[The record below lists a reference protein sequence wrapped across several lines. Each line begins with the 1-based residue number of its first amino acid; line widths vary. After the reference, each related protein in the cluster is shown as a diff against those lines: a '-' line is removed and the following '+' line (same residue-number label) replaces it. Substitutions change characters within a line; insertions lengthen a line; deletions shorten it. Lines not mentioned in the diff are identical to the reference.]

1 MILFWILALILV
13 YSDAVVLNFGAL
25 NLRLRDFVVL
35 GFAHLTRIRQI
46 WNLVGKFAAGLDK
59 FRLLKFAPLE

>member
-46 WNLVGKFAAGLDK
+46 
-59 FRLLKFAPLE
+59 